1 MLNTVFL
8 QGRLG
13 KDPEIRHTQSGK
25 PVASFSLAVDRDY
38 KSQGSDQRETDWI
51 DVVAWGNQ
59 AQFVSNY
66 FSKGRLMIVKGR
78 LQVRKW
84 TDTSGNSRRSTEV
97 VAESIYFGDSK
108 RDGGTGSYAPP
119 AYTPPNVTAQPGE
132 FTMMDVDDSD
142 LPF

>member
-66 FSKGRLMIVKGR
+66 FSKGRVMIVKGR

-84 TDTSGNSRRSTEV
+84 TDTSGNNRRSTEV

-108 RDGGTGSYAPP
+108 RDGGTGTGS
-119 AYTPPNVTAQPGE
+119 
-132 FTMMDVDDSD
+132 
-142 LPF
+142 